1 MSKVEVREVGRECMC
16 ETCVERR
23 GEEQKKEKEELKKI
37 YSFTDKQ
44 IEQILAKYPNV
55 YRDREI
61 VKAVFPDA
69 EELGLQRIGE
79 YVRRIGEEDNP
90 LIARYFDF
98 ERYGTDLA
106 KDSSHFCTLDDGRIV
121 EFR

>member
-1 MSKVEVREVGRECMC
+1 MC

-44 IEQILAKYPNV
+44 IEQILAKYPN
-55 YRDREI
+55 
-61 VKAVFPDA
+61 
-69 EELGLQRIGE
+69 
-79 YVRRIGEEDNP
+79 
-90 LIARYFDF
+90 
-98 ERYGTDLA
+98 
-106 KDSSHFCTLDDGRIV
+106 FCTLDDGRIV

>member
-23 GEEQKKEKEELKKI
+23 GEEQKKEKEELKNI

-44 IEQILAKYPNV
+44 LEQILAKYPNV

-61 VKAVFPDA
+61 V
-69 EELGLQRIGE
+69 
-79 YVRRIGEEDNP
+79 
-90 LIARYFDF
+90 
-98 ERYGTDLA
+98 
-106 KDSSHFCTLDDGRIV
+106 
-121 EFR
+121 